1 MKKMKVIFRFIKQAW
16 KKCIPC
22 LILAVFIVGL
32 QIVMPIAVRQF
43 LSKLEESAE
52 IKLLLIALVLYAL
65 LLGVYNV
72 LDVIWMKSLDRMGGA
87 ILSGMRSE
95 LMRAIYYAPY
105 KKVLAAGT
113 EKIKNIIYMDTINIF
128 GCISVHTVNV
138 ITNVMLICIFEVIAF
153 SIDVMLGAALL
164 AVAVAGFILALLTR
178 GRIAGASRDVNM
190 KMKLDNKNV
199 SEYVDS
205 IEAARNNNLI
215 SYFVDKENKC
225 IHDFI
230 NASVKADN
238 TLVSLKN
245 LVSQF
250 HQWASLLLIALTTMY
265 VKGDAGNLVFA
276 MLVLDVVLDASRS
289 LENSLYQIVR
299 NEPSFEHVEELL
311 ALTREIKDEVLDS
324 VDSISFEN
332 VSFSYDDKK
341 QVISE
346 LNAEFKK
353 GEIIHVKGENG
364 KGKSTFI
371 KLLNGLL
378 EPDCGSIRYNDVNL
392 SDLKPENRCAN
403 VLYIGQDETLLNE
416 SVEDYLNIIAAAM
429 TIGSTHGM
437 TNGMKTDEADSELS
451 DPKCIQDIIT
461 KLGLSDIKREIEE
474 LGMSLSGGQRRKLLL
489 AKLMLLYENA
499 PVIIIDEIENDLDK
513 DTRKLWQQFA
523 RQLYEE
529 KDRHI
534 IFYIS
539 HENSEEFS
547 TRVFEI

>member
-43 LSKLEESAE
+43 LSRLEESAE

-105 KKVLAAGT
+105 KKVLATGT

-138 ITNVMLICIFEVIAF
+138 ITNVMLISIFEVIAF

-225 IHDFI
+225 IYDFI

-276 MLVLDVVLDASRS
+276 MLVLDVVLDASRN

-311 ALTREIKDEVLDS
+311 ALTKEIKDEVLDS

-341 QVISE
+341 VVISE

-416 SVEDYLNIIAAAM
+416 NVEDYLDIIAAAM
-429 TIGSTHGM
+429 TIGSREGM
-437 TNGMKTDEADSELS
+437 TNYKKTDEADSRLS
-451 DPKCIQDIIT
+451 DKKHIQDIIS

-513 DTRKLWQQFA
+513 VTRKLWQQFA
-523 RQLYEE
+523 RKLYEE
-529 KDRHI
+529 KDRHV

>member
-43 LSKLEESAE
+43 LSELEESAE

-105 KKVLAAGT
+105 KKVLATGT

-153 SIDVMLGAALL
+153 NIDVMLGAALL

-225 IHDFI
+225 IDDFI

-276 MLVLDVVLDASRS
+276 MLVLDVVLDASRN

-311 ALTREIKDEVLDS
+311 ALTKEIKDEVLDS

-378 EPDCGSIRYNDVNL
+378 EPDCGSIRYNNVNL

-437 TNGMKTDEADSELS
+437 TNGMKTDEADSGLS

-513 DTRKLWQQFA
+513 DTRKLWQQFS
-523 RQLYEE
+523 RQLYEK

-547 TRVFEI
+547 TRVFE

>member
-153 SIDVMLGAALL
+153 NIDVMLGAALL

-371 KLLNGLL
+371 KLLNSLL
-378 EPDCGSIRYNDVNL
+378 GPDCGSIRYNDVNL

-416 SVEDYLNIIAAAM
+416 NVENYLDIIAAAM

-437 TNGMKTDEADSELS
+437 ANGKKTDEADSGLS
-451 DPKCIQDIIT
+451 DKKSIQNIIT

>member
-72 LDVIWMKSLDRMGGA
+72 LDVIWMKALDRMGGA

-105 KKVLAAGT
+105 KKVLATGT

-153 SIDVMLGAALL
+153 NIDVMLGAALL

-215 SYFVDKENKC
+215 SYFVDKENNC

-265 VKGDAGNLVFA
+265 VKADAGNLVFA
-276 MLVLDVVLDASRS
+276 MLVLDVVLDASRN

-311 ALTREIKDEVLDS
+311 ALTQEIKEKVLDS

-341 QVISE
+341 EVITE

-378 EPDCGSIRYNDVNL
+378 EPDCGSICYNDVNL

-416 SVEDYLNIIAAAM
+416 SVEDYLNIIAAGM
-429 TIGSTHGM
+429 TIGM
-437 TNGMKTDEADSELS
+437 PNRMPDGMKTGTTDSKLPDKS
-451 DPKCIQDIIT
+451 RVRDIIAE
-461 KLGLSDIKREIEE
+461 LGLSDIKREIEE

-513 DTRKLWQQFA
+513 DTRRLWQQFS

-529 KDRHI
+529 KDRHV

-547 TRVFEI
+547 TRIFEI

>member
-153 SIDVMLGAALL
+153 NIDVMLGAALL

-311 ALTREIKDEVLDS
+311 ALTRK
-324 VDSISFEN
+324 
-332 VSFSYDDKK
+332 
-341 QVISE
+341 
-346 LNAEFKK
+346 
-353 GEIIHVKGENG
+353 
-364 KGKSTFI
+364 
-371 KLLNGLL
+371 
-378 EPDCGSIRYNDVNL
+378 IRMRCL
-392 SDLKPENRCAN
+392 IRWIASALK
-403 VLYIGQDETLLNE
+403 
-416 SVEDYLNIIAAAM
+416 M
-429 TIGSTHGM
+429 
-437 TNGMKTDEADSELS
+437 
-451 DPKCIQDIIT
+451 
-461 KLGLSDIKREIEE
+461 
-474 LGMSLSGGQRRKLLL
+474 
-489 AKLMLLYENA
+489 
-499 PVIIIDEIENDLDK
+499 
-513 DTRKLWQQFA
+513 
-523 RQLYEE
+523 
-529 KDRHI
+529 
-534 IFYIS
+534 
-539 HENSEEFS
+539 
-547 TRVFEI
+547 

>member
-16 KKCIPC
+16 KKCISC

-105 KKVLAAGT
+105 KKVLATGT

-311 ALTREIKDEVLDS
+311 TLTREIKEKELDS

-341 QVISE
+341 QVISK
-346 LNAEFKK
+346 LNAEFTK

-416 SVEDYLNIIAAAM
+416 NVENYLDIIAAAM

-437 TNGMKTDEADSELS
+437 TNGMKTDEADSGLS
-451 DPKCIQDIIT
+451 DPKCIRDIIT

-513 DTRKLWQQFA
+513 DTRKLWQQFS